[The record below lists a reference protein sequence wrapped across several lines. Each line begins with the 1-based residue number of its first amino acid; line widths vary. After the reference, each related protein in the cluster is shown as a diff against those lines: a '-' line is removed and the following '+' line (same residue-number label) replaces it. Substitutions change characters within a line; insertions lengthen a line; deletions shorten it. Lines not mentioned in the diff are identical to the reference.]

1 MLQHYQSFYYSSSES
16 KMYHLSWMQ
25 APHVTLL
32 YTMRAPP
39 WREGTRTDD
48 VMACDGVKLT
58 EGMCSISRVN
68 ESN

>member
-1 MLQHYQSFYYSSSES
+1 MH
-16 KMYHLSWMQ
+16 HLSLMR

-68 ESN
+68 ESNEC